1 MTAVGD
7 GAFAADVAAYVN
19 GVFRGSVAPQR
30 HVSKGLILR
39 VPAI

>member
-19 GVFRGSVAPQR
+19 VVFRGSVAPQ
-30 HVSKGLILR
+30 SPMPKGLILQ